1 MESVSIRKL
10 SLTFLATAVFLGH
23 LISVVSLNL
32 PHSKHYLREGKRI
45 TIVFRGTV
53 MGGKDWG
60 TNVNGLWGAL
70 ETPEMLKELGFDEKK
85 KIKVHN
91 GFKSKFFD
99 TN

>member
-1 MESVSIRKL
+1 
-10 SLTFLATAVFLGH
+10 
-23 LISVVSLNL
+23 
-32 PHSKHYLREGKRI
+32 
-45 TIVFRGTV
+45 

-91 GFKSKFFD
+91 GFKSKFFV
-99 TN
+99 TS